1 MQLLITRPQAEA
13 EALSQRLA
21 EMGHKALI
29 EPMLTIRT
37 LPDAVLELDA
47 AAALLLTSANGVR
60 ALAGRAVDRGML
72 VLAVGEATAAAARA
86 AGFTNVAAAG
96 GDVVA
101 LAALVRKRLRP
112 EDG

>member
-1 MQLLITRPQAEA
+1 MPARNCWAGPDRGSSPANETMQLLITRPQAEA

-47 AAALLLTSANGVR
+47 AAALLLSS
-60 ALAGRAVDRGML
+60 
-72 VLAVGEATAAAARA
+72 
-86 AGFTNVAAAG
+86 
-96 GDVVA
+96 
-101 LAALVRKRLRP
+101 
-112 EDG
+112 